1 MGAPDI
7 PEAMSS
13 EEMLDMQRMTAEAQ
27 LSLEDQR
34 MENMLEVEQKRTD
47 MAHAEKER
55 QQQQGVAEQAAL
67 AAMETDL
74 SAEVDAQAEVQDKDE
89 DLLSGFGSSLLTG
102 MNQQGKRPS

>member
-55 QQQQGVAEQAAL
+55 QTQQGVAEQAAL

-74 SAEVDAQAEVQDKDE
+74 SAEVDAQAEYEDSDE